1 MKPIEAYWK
10 LDHTICMN
18 SNEGNIKWNIDN
30 KDDKTLYGE
39 NQEGYDPIDT
49 DCKSI
54 DEAIDCLET
63 IEKAVKAL
71 DIIKKYN
78 SKCSDNKIRLSC
90 YDRPEWL
97 DKEPLHMDYL
107 IIGNAC
113 FEITKE
119 ECEILREVLKDAD

>member
-63 IEKAVKAL
+63 IEKSLKAL
-71 DIIKKYN
+71 EIIKEKAVNVFDILATSNADYYN
-78 SKCSDNKIRLSC
+78 MCV
-90 YDRPEWL
+90 
-97 DKEPLHMDYL
+97 
-107 IIGNAC
+107 
-113 FEITKE
+113 TKRISPQYYSSYFLTQE
-119 ECEILREVLKDAD
+119 EYEILKEVLK

>member
-1 MKPIEAYWK
+1 MKPIESYWK
-10 LDHTICMN
+10 IDHTICMN

-71 DIIKKYN
+71 DIIREKQVDISSLNCAETVEQYN
-78 SKCSDNKIRLSC
+78 I
-90 YDRPEWL
+90 
-97 DKEPLHMDYL
+97 KENGFIPLTQEE
-107 IIGNAC
+107 
-113 FEITKE
+113 FELLK
-119 ECEILREVLKDAD
+119 EVLKNE